1 MSKLSL
7 SRRGKAAS
15 VAAAVSET
23 ANDQLRKAEHLA
35 EGEVLM
41 VEPPAR
47 AAPQEALQEPGTAAP
62 DAAAADQTESLDK
75 GWDDVVSDDV
85 VSPPPHKKSK
95 GPPASAAR
103 PSTERPSSGRNPR
116 RAAASKAAQQVVP
129 GDLLDVDEAS
139 GGDSPSRQGAPRLAL
154 ASRRCG
160 ALSRSSPRASKSTP
174 WARAPGSETDGS
186 AFSASEEDSDS
197 DSDFSADD
205 SGARCSAAAREPPS
219 GRMPLHT
226 SAQAPP
232 PLISAAVPRLRC
244 R

>member
-15 VAAAVSET
+15 VAAAVSAT

-47 AAPQEALQEPGTAAP
+47 AAPQEPGAAAP
-62 DAAAADQTESLDK
+62 DAAADQPESLDE

-95 GPPASAAR
+95 GPPVSAAR
-103 PSTERPSSGRNPR
+103 PSTGRLSSGRNPR
-116 RAAASKAAQQVVP
+116 RAAASKAAQQAVP

-139 GGDSPSRQGAPRLAL
+139 GGDSPSRQGALRLAL

-160 ALSRSSPRASKSTP
+160 ALSRSSPRASES
-174 WARAPGSETDGS
+174 APL
-186 AFSASEEDSDS
+186 
-197 DSDFSADD
+197 
-205 SGARCSAAAREPPS
+205 GARSRV
-219 GRMPLHT
+219 GDR
-226 SAQAPP
+226 
-232 PLISAAVPRLRC
+232 RLCVQRV
-244 R
+244 